1 MGEIHQNQMWKEDS
15 MYGPDTD
22 TSKMTK
28 AELRAFQSAMHQR
41 RKQNRDATNVT
52 KCKTTLKTSTTIS
65 YDVQEINERL
75 RFCMSKLLC

>member
-1 MGEIHQNQMWKEDS
+1 

-28 AELRAFQSAMHQR
+28 AELRVFQSAMHQR

-52 KCKTTLKTSTTIS
+52 K
-65 YDVQEINERL
+65 
-75 RFCMSKLLC
+75 M

>member
-1 MGEIHQNQMWKEDS
+1 MPCISIESGIEMQLMS
-15 MYGPDTD
+15 
-22 TSKMTK
+22 
-28 AELRAFQSAMHQR
+28 R
-41 RKQNRDATNVT
+41 

>member
-1 MGEIHQNQMWKEDS
+1 

-28 AELRAFQSAMHQR
+28 AELRSFQSAMRQR

-52 KCKTTLKTSTTIS
+52 K
-65 YDVQEINERL
+65 
-75 RFCMSKLLC
+75 M